1 MAAGPEF
8 LAFLQDQFERF
19 GGVNFRRMFGGTGI
33 FRDGVMFGI
42 VARDTLFLKTDD
54 HSRSEYE
61 SAGMGP
67 FRYERKG
74 KTLSL
79 GYHEVPVD
87 VLEDGDTLAEWAT
100 TAHDI
105 ALNTKNRKSRKN
117 KSL

>member
-1 MAAGPEF
+1 MAAEPEF

-19 GGVNFRRMFGGTGI
+19 GDVNFRRMFGGTGL

-54 HSRSEYE
+54 RSRSKYE

-67 FRYERKG
+67 FQYERKG

-79 GYHEVPVD
+79 GYHEVPVE
-87 VLEDGDTLAEWAT
+87 VLEDGDTLAEWASS
-100 TAHDI
+100 AHDV
-105 ALNTKNRKSRKN
+105 ALNAKNRKSRKN

>member
-1 MAAGPEF
+1 MAASAEF

-19 GGVNFRRMFGGTGI
+19 GGVDVRRMFGGIGL

-42 VARDTLFLKTDD
+42 VARDTLYFKTDD
-54 HSRSEYE
+54 RNRPTYE

-67 FRYERKG
+67 FQYERKG
-74 KTLSL
+74 KMFSL

-87 VLEDGDTLAEWAT
+87 VLEDGDALAEWAAI
-100 TAHDI
+100 AHDI
-105 ALNTKNRKSRKN
+105 ALSAKKPKSRKS